1 MPNISASDYTTFIK
15 LQAASLG
22 YQNGAIPANRHNN
35 VQVVPSQSILN
46 AQLLASKASYLV
58 TPNNSTLNGLSYV
71 RPYAGKG
78 NVNNPKSL
86 STVSYAGS
94 GTTSSSKTYQAG
106 GPPSGKGNTG
116 KVLTLYNGRS

>member
-58 TPNNSTLNGLSYV
+58 NPNKTAITGLNYV
-71 RPYAGKG
+71 KPFAGKG
-78 NVNNPKSL
+78 KVNNPDAL
-86 STVSYAGS
+86 STVTYSSS